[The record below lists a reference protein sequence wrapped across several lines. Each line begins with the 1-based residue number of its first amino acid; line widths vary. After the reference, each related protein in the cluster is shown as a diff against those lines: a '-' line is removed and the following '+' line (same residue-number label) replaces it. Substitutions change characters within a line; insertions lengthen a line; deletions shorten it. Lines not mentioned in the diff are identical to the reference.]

1 MRKVTRKVTK
11 QYCPI
16 YFQFHPVNLYIQ
28 NILSQ
33 NVTNYIDFK
42 GKLNFYSSRKNR
54 FHECFEYLAEKIS
67 RLKTLCPLFLLLFF
81 FLLFFLFTTKTS
93 LLKGFSARWKIV
105 RINLL
110 MADSLEGI
118 NRLRKSCS
126 THAKNCGRISEIVSR
141 LAPRAREIID
151 SILSGRAHKMAGARW
166 LPAIGAREEVRI
178 HQLMRIHAIYNTKF
192 STRNP
197 FILF

>member
-1 MRKVTRKVTK
+1 M
-11 QYCPI
+11 
-16 YFQFHPVNLYIQ
+16 NLHASKKC
-28 NILSQ
+28 LSQ
-33 NVTNYIDFK
+33 KCHQLYRSWIQRQIKFLLLAERIDFT
-42 GKLNFYSSRKNR
+42 
-54 FHECFEYLAEKIS
+54 CFTFLAEKIS
-67 RLKTLCPLFLLLFF
+67 RLNSVPFFFF
-81 FLLFFLFTTKTS
+81 FLLFTIKNK

-151 SILSGRAHKMAGARW
+151 SILSERAHKMAGAR
-166 LPAIGAREEVRI
+166 LDVKRG
-178 HQLMRIHAIYNTKF
+178 
-192 STRNP
+192 
-197 FILF
+197 